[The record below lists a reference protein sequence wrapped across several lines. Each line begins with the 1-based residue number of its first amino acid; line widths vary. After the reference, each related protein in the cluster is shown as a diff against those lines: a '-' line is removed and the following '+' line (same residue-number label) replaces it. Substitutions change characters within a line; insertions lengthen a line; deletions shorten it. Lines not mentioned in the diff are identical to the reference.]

1 MIQHMA
7 ANLKLNSGHIEAAV
21 KYYKMAAQRKF
32 TAGRSSE
39 HVAASCLYIV
49 CREERSPHLLLDFAD
64 LLKVCL
70 YMCACVYVCACVCVC
85 VCMCGCVHVCVGV
98 VMDCPSL
105 SQRASVGLNLLLLAF
120 CFSTFRQ
127 MCTSWRPRFSSCGSS
142 FP

>member
-1 MIQHMA
+1 MA

-85 VCMCGCVHVCVGV
+85 VCMCVCMCVHVCACVWV
-98 VMDCPSL
+98 CACVC
-105 SQRASVGLNLLLLAF
+105 V
-120 CFSTFRQ
+120 CV
-127 MCTSWRPRFSSCGSS
+127 CG
-142 FP
+142 